1 MAFAA
6 RDFSPRRGASD
17 EHIPQWICEE
27 RATKSGR
34 KRTAAR
40 RVAPNLACGFVA
52 RRSQPHWRGMLPPR
66 ASPQAKLGATNVTIF
81 TLVTT
86 KPAARAVSRQTKPA
100 MFIVPKL
107 AAKSDSFAALGCALL
122 ARTSAPNR
130 SRRHFPTGGFV
141 QWRELR
147 LHAQCSLR
155 LRPDRSYSQCPATGD
170 ASAGDWRSVRPNSVA
185 RCFDFQM
192 VVHSS

>member
-1 MAFAA
+1 MREIGWRAFAGSKPKHLLPLAALFRRSNLVCCNRIGFTIAA
-6 RDFSPRRGASD
+6 RDFSRRRGASD
-17 EHIPQWICEE
+17 EHIPKWICKE
-27 RATKSGR
+27 RATKSAR

-107 AAKSDSFAALGCALL
+107 AAKSDSFAALG
-122 ARTSAPNR
+122 
-130 SRRHFPTGGFV
+130 
-141 QWRELR
+141 
-147 LHAQCSLR
+147 
-155 LRPDRSYSQCPATGD
+155 
-170 ASAGDWRSVRPNSVA
+170 
-185 RCFDFQM
+185 
-192 VVHSS
+192 